1 MELPLRRFAH
11 DDGDRP
17 VRAADDA
24 EAEGVLRLGRKGS
37 GLTSDLT
44 RAVTF
49 DAVLDED
56 RVFRRLGRERKA
68 DGCEMRR
75 IVEPRVEIHPLARQ
89 FLRLDLL
96 YGERILCAA
105 VGEGKRIARPV
116 RAEARPGD
124 AHLVRHH
131 RDGERLELRRALR
144 DERECRA
151 VDAPAIRA
159 VEAVVRHGCLR
170 VGAEAGLLRQE
181 NDAAA
186 VARAE
191 LRTVQGEAGGK
202 TEAERVLALH
212 LFAFV
217 AREIDGLVAFGI
229 DPPLFHKA
237 AQRGSLRA
245 HTKINDN
252 AL

>member
-1 MELPLRRFAH
+1 
-11 DDGDRP
+11 
-17 VRAADDA
+17 
-24 EAEGVLRLGRKGS
+24 
-37 GLTSDLT
+37 
-44 RAVTF
+44 
-49 DAVLDED
+49 
-56 RVFRRLGRERKA
+56 
-68 DGCEMRR
+68 MRR

-105 VGEGKRIARPV
+105 VGEGKRIARLV
-116 RAEARPGD
+116 RAEARAGD
-124 AHLVRHH
+124 AHLVRRH

-144 DERECRA
+144 DERERRA
-151 VDAPAIRA
+151 ADAPAIRA
-159 VEAVVRHGCLR
+159 VEAVVRHGGLC

-217 AREIDGLVAFGI
+217 AREVDGFIAFGI